1 MLCSPLPS
9 LTRTH
14 ALPFPPSLER
24 VRESNI
30 VAAKAVADAVRT
42 SLGPRGMDKMISSG
56 SGEVVITNDGATI
69 LKMMEVSHP
78 TAKMLVNLSAS
89 QDVEA
94 GDGTTTVT
102 VIAGALL
109 NAAELMLKKGIH
121 PTVISESFLLAAKKS
136 EDILKDMSVPVD
148 LADREQLIKA
158 ASTSLNSKV
167 ISNNA
172 SLLAPLAVDALLSI
186 CDMNATNVDLK
197 DIAVVKK
204 LGGTI
209 DDTELVKGL
218 VFTQKASHAGGGPTK
233 VVNAKIGL
241 IQFCLSAPKTDIE
254 QNIVVSDYSQMD
266 RILKEERK
274 YILDMCKKIQK
285 SGCNV
290 LLIQKSILRDAV
302 NELSLHFL
310 AKMKILVVKDIER
323 EDIEFI
329 SKTCGCMPIANIDTF
344 HPEKLGKA
352 DLVAEETTGQGKVVR
367 VSGVPGAGK
376 TVTLLC
382 KASNKLV
389 LDESE
394 RSLHDA
400 LCVLRCLVKK
410 RFLTPGGGA
419 PEMQVSYKLSKWAN
433 ELEGMQQYCVR
444 AFAEAMEVVPYTLAE
459 NAGLD
464 AIHVVTELR
473 NKHAKGEATMGINVR
488 KGRVTNILEENV
500 LVPLLV
506 HTSAISLATECVR
519 LILKIDD
526 IVVTR

>member
-1 MLCSPLPS
+1 MSTAAQANYSGPKQKDS
-9 LTRTH
+9 
-14 ALPFPPSLER
+14 SQEKS

-42 SLGPRGMDKMISSG
+42 SLGPRGMDKMICSPQ
-56 SGEVVITNDGATI
+56 GEVVITNDGATI
-69 LKMMEVSHP
+69 LKQMEVSHP
-78 TAKMLVNLSAS
+78 TAKMLVDLSAS

-102 VIAGALL
+102 VIAGSLL
-109 NAAELMLKKGIH
+109 NAAEQLLRKGIH
-121 PTVISESFLLAAKKS
+121 PTVISDSFLLAAKKS
-136 EDILKDMSVPVD
+136 EEILKEMSVPVD
-148 LADREQLIKA
+148 LGDREQLIKA

-172 SLLAPLAVDALLSI
+172 SLLAPLAVDAMLSI
-186 CDMNATNVDLK
+186 CDSNSTNVDLR

-218 VFTQKASHAGGGPTK
+218 VFTQKASHAAGGPTK

-254 QNIVVSDYSQMD
+254 QNVVVSDYSQMD

-290 LLIQKSILRDAV
+290 LLVQKSILRDAV

-329 SKTCGCMPIANIDTF
+329 SKTCGAMPIANIDTF

-352 DLVAEETTGQGKVVR
+352 DLVQEQTTGEGKIVR

-419 PEMQVSYKLSKWAN
+419 PEMQCSYQLAKWAN
-433 ELEGMQQYCVR
+433 SLEGMHQYCVR

-464 AIHVVTELR
+464 AIQVVTELR
-473 NKHAKGEATMGINVR
+473 NRHASGESAAGINVR

-500 LVPLLV
+500 VVPLLV